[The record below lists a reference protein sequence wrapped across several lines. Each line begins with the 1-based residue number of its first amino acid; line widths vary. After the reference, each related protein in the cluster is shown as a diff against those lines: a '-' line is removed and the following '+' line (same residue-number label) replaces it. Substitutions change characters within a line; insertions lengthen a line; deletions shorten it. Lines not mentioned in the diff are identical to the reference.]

1 MPFRLITRLK
11 HTHRSVVGRLVFIVV
26 LCAMLCGFANA
37 QTSEQADHSSAEARA
52 GQLNANQVVS
62 HLTQMNT
69 ARAQAL
75 HSYESTRVYRL
86 EYKGFP
92 GGRSAEMV
100 VKVKYRAPGT
110 KEFEVVSATGSK
122 VVIDR
127 VFKKLLEGEQEASE
141 EDGQKRIAIN
151 PENYGFTLEGYERGP
166 QGGRYVLMLSPK
178 TKNKYLFRGR
188 IWVDEAQFAI
198 VRMEGEPAKNPSFWI
213 KDTKVETV
221 YVNVEDFWLPSLNR
235 SMTAVRLGGHA
246 DLRIEYKD
254 YRVTGISPA
263 SKVTSAA
270 QQGR

>member
-1 MPFRLITRLK
+1 MPFTLITKLK
-11 HTHRSVVGRLVFIVV
+11 NTRSPASGNIACIVL

-37 QTSEQADHSSAEARA
+37 QTSQQADHSSVEAQSGR
-52 GQLNANQVVS
+52 LNANQVVS
-62 HLTQMNT
+62 HLTWMNM

-75 HSYESTRVYRL
+75 RAYDSIRVYRL

-127 VFKKLLEGEQEASE
+127 VFKKLLEGEKEASE
-141 EDGQKRIAIN
+141 EDGQKRIAMN
-151 PENYGFTLEGYERGP
+151 QENYEFTLEGYERGP

-246 DLRIEYKD
+246 NLSIEYKD